1 MKKNIIGYIATFKDK
16 NKIDNNSIRVSFQTI
31 ISEDKSDCMK
41 FKNKKDF
48 SIIEIKK
55 GDHSYIAT
63 SIDTIDISEE
73 EILEVWEYRYPT
85 LQDKSI
91 TSEFYFTHQKLGMWA
106 FDNYQKINMQEVKIE
121 FLQIQFP
128 TMTKEKIIKQIENI
142 EDFEIAIYENELA
155 NF

>member
-1 MKKNIIGYIATFKDK
+1 MKNTTIGYIATFKTKEKTDT
-16 NKIDNNSIRVSFQTI
+16 NSVRVSFQTI
-31 ISEDKSDCMK
+31 ISENKKDCTK

-48 SIIEIKK
+48 SIVEIKI

-73 EILEVWEYRYPT
+73 EILEVWEHRYPT

-128 TMTKEKIIKQIENI
+128 MMTKEEIIKQIENI

-155 NF
+155 SF